1 MRAIMTSSAPYRRD
15 IDGLRALAILP
26 VLAFHARLPGFSG
39 GFVGVDIFFVISGFL
54 ITGIIARE
62 IDDNAFSLRR
72 FYERRARRILPAL
85 LVMMAVSLG
94 LAAWLYLPSDFA
106 SVPRSALM
114 TLAFLANVW
123 FFTQT
128 GYFGGPAESMP
139 LLHCWSLAVEEQF
152 YVVFPAMLWVLAK
165 TPPSRRLA
173 AVGAIAITS
182 FAIAVWK
189 QADTDGF
196 AFYLLPARAW
206 ELMAGSLLAL
216 IPAPQKSRPA
226 WLAQAASL
234 LGLGLIAWA
243 VIQFDRTTVFPGA
256 NALIPVLGA
265 VLLIRFAPGTFTG
278 KVLSTQPLVFVG
290 LISYSLYLWHWPLIV
305 FAEYANDAPL
315 SGLSQAVIIAASFVV
330 AWASWRY
337 VERPFRS
344 QARFDQR
351 RIFMLSAGGMGAIG
365 AISLGLLPLGGWPS
379 RFPEAV
385 TRMAEGVNDI
395 SPVRGKCIVAQDG
408 ADNKACILGA
418 PVAPTALLWGDSHGV
433 ELAWALGQSL
443 APRNESLA
451 QRTRASC
458 PPLAGYATATDP
470 ECTRHN
476 SRTLDHIIASPAIR
490 TVYLAAFWASP
501 AYRKP
506 GALAL
511 LDDTIGRLQVAGK
524 KVVLIGPVPPQ
535 PFDVPRHL
543 AHAAA
548 RNALGSAKGA
558 SLADYRRETD
568 WMTSHY
574 ARWAQQGVTIIDP
587 VKALGDGENSRIL
600 VQGKPAYFDS
610 HHLTLAGA
618 AEVLASHP
626 RHD

>member
-1 MRAIMTSSAPYRRD
+1 MTSSTQYRRD

-26 VLAFHARLPGFSG
+26 VLAFHAKLPGFSG

-62 IDDNAFSLRR
+62 IDSDAFSLGR

-85 LVMMAVSLG
+85 LVMMSVCLG
-94 LAAWLYLPSDFA
+94 LAAWLYLPADFEA
-106 SVPRSALM
+106 VPRSALM

-128 GYFGGPAESMP
+128 GYFGGPAEAMP

-152 YVVFPAMLWVLAK
+152 YVVFPALLWLLAK
-165 TPPSRRLA
+165 APANKRLA
-173 AVGAIAITS
+173 AVAAIACAS

-216 IPAPQKSRPA
+216 LPGVPSAKPARIAGP
-226 WLAQAASL
+226 ASL
-234 LGLGLIAWA
+234 AGLALIVWA
-243 VIQFDRTTVFPGA
+243 VATFDRATVFPGA

-265 VLLIRFAPGTFTG
+265 VLLIRFAPGTLVG
-278 KVLSTQPLVFVG
+278 RLLSTQPLVFVG

-305 FAEYANDAPL
+305 FAEYASDAPL
-315 SGLSQAVIIAASFVV
+315 SGPRQAAVVLASFLV
-330 AWASWRY
+330 AWASWRF

-344 QARFDQR
+344 SARFDQR
-351 RIFMLSAGGMGAIG
+351 RIFILSGAGMGALG
-365 AISLGLLPLGGWPS
+365 AVSLGLLPLGGWPS
-379 RFPEAV
+379 RFPESV
-385 TRMAEGVNDI
+385 TRMADAVNDI
-395 SPVRGKCIVAQDG
+395 SPVRGKCIIAEAG
-408 ADNKACILGA
+408 ADNKACNLGA
-418 PVAPTALLWGDSHGV
+418 AVAPTALLWGDSHGV

-443 APRNESLA
+443 APQNRALA

-458 PPLAGYATATDP
+458 PPLVGYATETDP
-470 ECTRHN
+470 DCARHN
-476 SRTLDHIIASPAIR
+476 LRTLDHVIASPQIR

-501 AYRKP
+501 TYGQP
-506 GALAL
+506 GTLAL
-511 LDDTIGRLQVAGK
+511 LDDTIRRLQAAGK
-524 KVVLIGPVPPQ
+524 AVTLIGPVPPQ

-548 RNALGSAKGA
+548 RNALDTAKGA
-558 SLADYRRETD
+558 PLADYRRETD
-568 WMTSHY
+568 WITAHY
-574 ARWAQQGVTIIDP
+574 ARWLQQRVTIIDP
-587 VKALGDGENSRIL
+587 VKALAEGQNSRLL
-600 VQGKPAYFDS
+600 VDGKPAYFDS

-618 AEVLASHP
+618 SAVIAAHS